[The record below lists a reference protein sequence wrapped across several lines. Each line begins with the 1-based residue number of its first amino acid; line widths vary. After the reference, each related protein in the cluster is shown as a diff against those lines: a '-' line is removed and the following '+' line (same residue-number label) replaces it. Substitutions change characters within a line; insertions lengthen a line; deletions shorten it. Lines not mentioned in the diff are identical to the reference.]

1 MSLEQDLLNLKS
13 KGEQLNNLRVANQ
26 TKLQG
31 LEQEKEKLLLEAKEL
46 GIEPTQ
52 IEIILAQEEKA
63 IQAEVSKLG
72 EELNRI
78 LDEIGKI

>member
-1 MSLEQDLLNLKS
+1 MSIENDLLALKS

-46 GIEPTQ
+46 GIAPEA
-52 IEIILAQEEKA
+52 IEQTLKNEEAA